1 MDGQGVLTLR
11 TRNEVP
17 WMVVEIEDNGPGIPE
32 EVQTKVF
39 DPFFTTKPPG
49 KGTGLGLNLSRN
61 IIVQKHQGQITVSSE
76 PGKTR
81 FTVWLPIH
89 SHHAESLEVKGEEA
103 Q

>member
-1 MDGQGVLTLR
+1 
-11 TRNEVP
+11 
-17 WMVVEIEDNGPGIPE
+17 VVEIEDNGQGISE

-49 KGTGLGLNLSRN
+49 KGTGLGLNISRN
-61 IIVQKHQGQITVSSE
+61 IIVQKHQGQITVSSK

-89 SHHAESLEVKGEEA
+89 SHPIESLEPEGKET